1 MMDTDGSDN
10 RGGPAKTMPIYAGNN
25 ALLFILDD

>member
-1 MMDTDGSDN
+1 MMDTDGSGN
-10 RGGPAKTMPIYAGNN
+10 RGRPAKKMLIYAVNN